1 MEKCSNFINNINI
14 LFDVIRIK
22 SSDGLGRSCPKNFK
36 FFNILKGGYTIA
48 KRPTKKELAEMERQR
63 QAERL
68 QNKRADSKKLLIESL
83 SSLRNTLRYSKNIK
97 ASVTFYLGLG
107 STHYKEVYELAE
119 EIQEL
124 NNKLERFL

>member
-1 MEKCSNFINNINI
+1 
-14 LFDVIRIK
+14 
-22 SSDGLGRSCPKNFK
+22 
-36 FFNILKGGYTIA
+36 
-48 KRPTKKELAEMERQR
+48 MERQR

-107 STHYKEVYELAE
+107 STHYKEIYELAE

>member
-36 FFNILKGGYTIA
+36 FFNILKGGYIIA
-48 KRPTKKELAEMERQR
+48 KRPTKKELEEREREERAQR
-63 QAERL
+63 LR
-68 QNKRADSKKLLIESL
+68 NKRIDSKKLLIENMAT
-83 SSLRNTLRYSKNIK
+83 LRNTLRHSKNIK
-97 ASVTFYLGLG
+97 ASITFYLGLG
-107 STHYKEVYELAE
+107 STHYKEIYELAD

>member
-48 KRPTKKELAEMERQR
+48 KKPTKKELAERERQR

-68 QNKRADSKKLLIESL
+68 HNKRADSKKLLIESL
-83 SSLRNTLRYSKNIK
+83 SSLRNTLRYNKQIKRNI
-97 ASVTFYLGLG
+97 SRNLHQGFT
-107 STHYKEVYELAE
+107 SYKTVYELAD

-124 NNKLERFL
+124 NNKLEDFL